1 MRPSFFL
8 EGTYEN
14 TYNSAD
20 PSAVRTP
27 VLRAQMYQ
35 PILSG
40 QMGFFF
46 GNSPL
51 WFFGN
56 PGDGNPGIQYEIN
69 QIGWGT
75 ALGSPGSRSATVASR
90 FFSSIN
96 WHLLYPDSS
105 RLLAPSGYGS
115 YGSDSYAL
123 AALSSDRRLG
133 VIYYTA
139 SQNVTVNL
147 WTMAGPVQ
155 AQWFDPSTGNYT
167 TISGSP
173 FANSGTRTFTPPG
186 SNGEGSSDW
195 VLLLQSN

>member
-1 MRPSFFL
+1 M
-8 EGTYEN
+8 
-14 TYNSAD
+14 
-20 PSAVRTP
+20 
-27 VLRAQMYQ
+27 
-35 PILSG
+35 
-40 QMGFFF
+40 
-46 GNSPL
+46 
-51 WFFGN
+51 
-56 PGDGNPGIQYEIN
+56 
-69 QIGWGT
+69 
-75 ALGSPGSRSATVASR
+75 ASR

-155 AQWFDPSTGNYT
+155 AQWFDPATGNYT

-173 FANSGTRTFTPPG
+173 FANTGTR
-186 SNGEGSSDW
+186 SSRPRVSMAKDRRIGFCSCNQTKRPLADHLTAERGARTAFGFFICN
-195 VLLLQSN
+195 VVRI